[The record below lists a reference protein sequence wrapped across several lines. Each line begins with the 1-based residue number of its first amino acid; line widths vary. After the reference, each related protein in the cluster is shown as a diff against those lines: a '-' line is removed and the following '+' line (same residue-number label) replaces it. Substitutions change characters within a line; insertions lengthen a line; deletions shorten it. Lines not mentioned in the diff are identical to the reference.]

1 MENKKRNKP
10 KRRFAGFTD
19 DWEERKLGEIMNVTS
34 VKRIHQ
40 SDWTDSGIRFL
51 RARDIVSV
59 ARNEEPDEYLY
70 ISKEKYNEYSSISG
84 KVAIGDLLVTGV
96 GTIGVPYLIKDSEP
110 LYFKDGNIIWFQNGT
125 KIDGEFF
132 LFSFLGK
139 AIQDFIIESAGIG
152 TVGTYTIESGKKTPI
167 CLPKMREQKHV
178 GTFFR
183 NLDHLI
189 TLHQRKLDKLGSIK
203 KSYLSEMFPQE
214 GEKKPK
220 RRFKGFTDDW
230 EKRKLGEIG
239 KSTGGISIESEFSEN
254 GIYKVVSIGSYSE
267 NSIYNDQGLR
277 AVESDKTRD
286 RVLNKG
292 DITMIL
298 NDKTSSGNII
308 GRVLLIEESGIYV
321 YNQRTE
327 RIEINTEKYDSL
339 FIYEMLNAPEIREKI
354 VKQSQ
359 GNTQIYVNWSVISST
374 EYYIPEKEE
383 QMKIGEFFHTLDHLI
398 TLHQRKLEKL
408 KNIKQAY
415 LNEMFV

>member
-1 MENKKRNKP
+1 MENKKRKTP
-10 KRRFAGFTD
+10 KRRFAEFTD
-19 DWEERKLGEIMNVTS
+19 DWEERKAADIAEYSKGNGYSKSDLTEVGTPIILYGRLYTKYQFAIDELDTFATPKNDAVYSQGNEVLIPASGETAEDIARASAVEKSGVLLGSDLNILRPFDFINPLFLALAISSGDTQKELAKKAQGKS
-34 VKRIHQ
+34 VVHIHN
-40 SDWTDSGIRFL
+40 SDIQEASVSYPL
-51 RARDIVSV
+51 RAEQDRIV
-59 ARNEEPDEYLY
+59 
-70 ISKEKYNEYSSISG
+70 
-84 KVAIGDLLVTGV
+84 
-96 GTIGVPYLIKDSEP
+96 
-110 LYFKDGNIIWFQNGT
+110 
-125 KIDGEFF
+125 
-132 LFSFLGK
+132 
-139 AIQDFIIESAGIG
+139 
-152 TVGTYTIESGKKTPI
+152 TV
-167 CLPKMREQKHV
+167 
-178 GTFFR
+178 FR

-189 TLHQRKLDKLGSIK
+189 TLHQCKLDKLDSIK

-220 RRFKGFTDDW
+220 RRFKGFTDVW

-254 GIYKVVSIGSYSE
+254 GIYKVVSIGSFSE
-267 NSIYNDQGLR
+267 NSIYNEQGLR

-308 GRVLLIEESGIYV
+308 GRVLLIEESGNYV